1 MPLLQ
6 GKARNL
12 KRQENRAVIAWR
24 GAASAGL
31 VSLVDRAYY
40 ESSVPRLT
48 PYFGTKCLELVN
60 TLTKSRQIFPSKL
73 DWAGNCFRLSH
84 LDCLSA
90 KTAVDWSGWLY
101 YPLNKWEI
109 INHPQI
115 QPSSESFSSYGKL
128 VVWILPKWI
137 LRTMHSAH
145 SPASILFNNPFLFLH
160 FF

>member
-60 TLTKSRQIFPSKL
+60 TLTKSRQIFLSEL
-73 DWAGNCFRLSH
+73 DWAGNCFRLAH

-115 QPSSESFSSYGKL
+115 QPSSESFSS
-128 VVWILPKWI
+128 
-137 LRTMHSAH
+137 
-145 SPASILFNNPFLFLH
+145 
-160 FF
+160 